1 MKKLL
6 PILILL
12 AFVAFCYQIVVT
24 FFITEHSI
32 EYSLITSDQ
41 EHFTIFEEYQ
51 KRGDFHQYS
60 FLVQNKKDVYTFSVE
75 EDFNKQDR
83 VITDIKYYK
92 RNNLE
97 CIFPIYKR
105 DYTADVSCLLDG
117 EQVSPYYLTQTDNKD
132 FSDISKKFIEEG
144 YEDIFYNYDIT
155 PQKEGNLSIYYDFIP
170 DDFIFAVWNYRGIDI
185 ITADGF
191 EEKNFLNDDYYENTL
206 STVAGKY
213 YVTVNTD
220 NEAKQLNYYQLILYN
235 LQDGGKS
242 LVEVDL
248 SQDSYFNGVYRNQVY
263 ITDPKEEKQYVLDP
277 ASKEITEV
285 SDVKEISNAKL
296 QDAGADF
303 FDSPKVDSGRVVN
316 KKITSLYDTED
327 IQKDNDNFY
336 FKTVDQK
343 LYKVVGDNYDY
354 PVLLCQFEDMKEW
367 QAHDDGVS
375 FIVND
380 TLYFYSD
387 FYGLK
392 PILINSEFQYNSE
405 NIYHFIREV

>member
-1 MKKLL
+1 M
-6 PILILL
+6 
-12 AFVAFCYQIVVT
+12 
-24 FFITEHSI
+24 
-32 EYSLITSDQ
+32 
-41 EHFTIFEEYQ
+41 
-51 KRGDFHQYS
+51 
-60 FLVQNKKDVYTFSVE
+60 
-75 EDFNKQDR
+75 
-83 VITDIKYYK
+83 
-92 RNNLE
+92 
-97 CIFPIYKR
+97 
-105 DYTADVSCLLDG
+105 
-117 EQVSPYYLTQTDNKD
+117 
-132 FSDISKKFIEEG
+132 
-144 YEDIFYNYDIT
+144 
-155 PQKEGNLSIYYDFIP
+155 
-170 DDFIFAVWNYRGIDI
+170 
-185 ITADGF
+185 
-191 EEKNFLNDDYYENTL
+191 
-206 STVAGKY
+206 
-213 YVTVNTD
+213 
-220 NEAKQLNYYQLILYN
+220 YN

-285 SDVKEISNAKL
+285 SDVKEVSNAKL

-303 FDSPKVDSGRVVN
+303 FDSPKVDSGRGVN

-336 FKTVDQK
+336 FKTADGR
-343 LYKVVGDNYDY
+343 LYKVIGDNYDY

-405 NIYHFIREV
+405 NIYHFIREE